1 MKWHLFGEYDT
12 AIQQK
17 IPLKGSRFI
26 ESRRKT
32 PQIDCTALKGTS
44 QEDVSGVE
52 VSLISARK
60 ENGLLVI
67 FSCNTCPFVLG
78 WEDRYIP
85 VGEWCAANNVGFVL
99 VNSNEAQR
107 DKQDSMEEMKK
118 HAADKNYNTF
128 YVVDTDHVLADAFGA
143 TRTPEVF
150 LFDEELSLVYQGA
163 IDDNMEDA
171 STVEKPY
178 LENALMNLLNS
189 MPIDPATTKS
199 VGCTIKRVKK

>member
-1 MKWHLFGEYDT
+1 MKQVLTFITAFAMATGLLMANPNNPIT
-12 AIQQK
+12 AIP
-17 IPLKGSRFI
+17 IGSAAPEAAYI
-26 ESRRKT
+26 MK
-32 PQIDCTALKGTS
+32 
-44 QEDVSGVE
+44 DVSGVE
-52 VSLISARK
+52 VSLMSARK

-171 STVEKPY
+171 SAVEKPY

>member
-1 MKWHLFGEYDT
+1 MKQVLTFIAVLAMSTGFLAANPNNPIT
-12 AIQQK
+12 AIP
-17 IPLKGSRFI
+17 IGSAAPEAAYI
-26 ESRRKT
+26 MKD
-32 PQIDCTALKGTS
+32 I
-44 QEDVSGVE
+44 SGVE
-52 VSLISARK
+52 VSLMSARK

-85 VGEWCAANNVGFVL
+85 VGEWCATNNVGFVL

-107 DKQDSMEEMKK
+107 DKQDSVEEMRK

-150 LFDEELSLVYQGA
+150 LFDADLSLVYQGA

-171 STVEKPY
+171 SAVEKPY
-178 LENALMNLLNS
+178 LENALKNMLNGLA
-189 MPIDPATTKS
+189 IDPATTKS

>member
-1 MKWHLFGEYDT
+1 MKQVLTFITAFAMATGLLMANPNNPIT
-12 AIQQK
+12 AIP
-17 IPLKGSRFI
+17 IGSAAPEAAYI
-26 ESRRKT
+26 MK
-32 PQIDCTALKGTS
+32 
-44 QEDVSGVE
+44 DVSGVE

>member
-1 MKWHLFGEYDT
+1 MKQILTLISAFAMATGFLVANPNNPIS
-12 AIQQK
+12 AIP
-17 IPLKGSRFI
+17 IGSSAPEAAYI
-26 ESRRKT
+26 MK
-32 PQIDCTALKGTS
+32 
-44 QEDVSGVE
+44 DVSGLE
-52 VSLISARK
+52 VSLMSARK

-85 VGEWCAANNVGFVL
+85 IGEWCAANNVGFVL
-99 VNSNEAQR
+99 VNSNQAQR
-107 DKQDSMEEMKK
+107 DKQDSMEEMRA
-118 HAADKNYNTF
+118 HAAEKHYNTF

-150 LFDEELSLVYQGA
+150 LFDEALSLVYQGA

-171 STVEKPY
+171 SAVQKPY
-178 LENALMNLLNS
+178 LENALKNLLNGLA
-189 MPIDPATTKS
+189 IDPATTKS

>member
-1 MKWHLFGEYDT
+1 MKQVLTFITAFAMATGFLIANPNNPIT
-12 AIQQK
+12 AIP
-17 IPLKGSRFI
+17 IGSAAPEAAYI
-26 ESRRKT
+26 MK
-32 PQIDCTALKGTS
+32 
-44 QEDVSGVE
+44 DVSGVE
-52 VSLISARK
+52 VSLMSARK

-67 FSCNTCPFVLG
+67 FSCNTCPFVIG

-85 VGEWCAANNVGFVL
+85 VGDWCEANNVGFVL

-107 DKQDSMEEMKK
+107 DKQDSMEEMRK

-128 YVVDTDHVLADAFGA
+128 YVVDADHVLADAFGA

-171 STVEKPY
+171 SAVGKPY

>member
-1 MKWHLFGEYDT
+1 MKQVLTFITAFAMATGFLIANPNNPIT
-12 AIQQK
+12 AIP
-17 IPLKGSRFI
+17 IGSAAPEAAYI
-26 ESRRKT
+26 MK
-32 PQIDCTALKGTS
+32 
-44 QEDVSGVE
+44 DVSGVE
-52 VSLISARK
+52 VSLMSARK

-67 FSCNTCPFVLG
+67 FSCNTCPFVIG

-171 STVEKPY
+171 SAVEKPY
-178 LENALMNLLNS
+178 LENALKNLLDS
-189 MPIDPATTKS
+189 LPIDPANTKS